1 VRLDSSTHL
10 IHARIFLKS
19 GCDRNTQGGL
29 SAEEGGK
36 RSKKK
41 KSPCKTMPLFRSL
54 SRMLLSLVME
64 QPRAWMRSPESRH
77 VTSPMT
83 VISGGQRTMHEI
95 DLNVQPEEYTQ
106 ASNENVR
113 KEGYAQESGEN
124 MELEGYAQ
132 ENVQP

>member
-1 VRLDSSTHL
+1 
-10 IHARIFLKS
+10 
-19 GCDRNTQGGL
+19 
-29 SAEEGGK
+29 
-36 RSKKK
+36 
-41 KSPCKTMPLFRSL
+41 
-54 SRMLLSLVME
+54 
-64 QPRAWMRSPESRH
+64 
-77 VTSPMT
+77 MT